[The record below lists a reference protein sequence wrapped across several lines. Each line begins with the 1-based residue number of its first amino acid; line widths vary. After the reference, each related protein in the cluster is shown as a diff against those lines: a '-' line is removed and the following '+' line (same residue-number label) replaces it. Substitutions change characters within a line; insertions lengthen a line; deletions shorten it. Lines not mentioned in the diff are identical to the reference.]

1 MRKRPFGVSVLVTGA
16 LLLCVSGIAFGA
28 ATARQAAPPPG
39 EPVVPGASYASG
51 LGAPYLSTAGAPR
64 KLAGA
69 GIGAIGGTLGRAAAA
84 AGVKAGKAAGK
95 KVKPLKLRIGY
106 LDIIG
111 GIESADR
118 AHNSLRVAF
127 TKLGSK
133 WIYCDGQGT
142 PTKWVTCGNSL
153 LAQDID
159 VLALTGID
167 PSTIPSVVQAAK
179 AKKVPIVDFGGTV
192 GPGYAAQFAP
202 NETKNGQILAAYLKA
217 KLASQSGVANIVSI
231 DYPAPW
237 AQERTAQLKS
247 MVAANSSKFKISV
260 SATTDP
266 TNLIAG
272 TQKLVSD
279 ALTADPDV
287 KAIWVSFDTAG
298 QAAGQVVA
306 SKYAGKT
313 FPDKPL
319 VVTFHADPSSQ
330 ALMRSGGIDVVV
342 DNNYDATAW
351 ELADATAQRFAR
363 NKPFPKYGVSFKY
376 PGIGDPLVYEIVTRK
391 NLPKGSRKYV
401 APKVDVVTYFT
412 TKWKT
417 EGLLK

>member
-1 MRKRPFGVSVLVTGA
+1 MRKRPFGASVLVTGV
-16 LLLCVSGIAFGA
+16 LLLSLAGIAFGA
-28 ATARQAAPPPG
+28 ALTTQAPPPAG
-39 EPVVPGASYASG
+39 EPTVPGASYASG
-51 LGAPYLSTAGAPR
+51 LGAPYLSTVGAPR

-69 GIGAIGGTLGRAAAA
+69 GIGAIGGTLGRVAAA

-95 KVKPLKLRIGY
+95 KVKPLKLRVGY

-127 TKLGSK
+127 KSLGTT
-133 WIYCDGQGT
+133 WLYCDGQGT

-159 VLALTGID
+159 VLAVTGID

-179 AKKVPIVDFGGTV
+179 AKKVPIVDFGGEV

-202 NETKNGQILAAYLKA
+202 NEGKNGEILAAYLKA
-217 KLASQSGVANIVSI
+217 KLASQPGVSNIISI

-237 AQERTAQLKS
+237 AQTRTAKLKA
-247 MVAANSSKFKISV
+247 MVNANSSKYKISV
-260 SATTDP
+260 SATSDP

-272 TQKLVSD
+272 TQKTVSD
-279 ALTADPDV
+279 ALTADPNV

-306 SKYAGKT
+306 SKYPGKT
-313 FPDKPL
+313 FPNKPL
-319 VVTFHADPSSQ
+319 VVTFHADPSTQ
-330 ALMRSGGIDVVV
+330 LLMKKGGIDTVV

-351 ELADATAQRFAR
+351 ELADATAQFFAR
-363 NKPFPKYGVSFKY
+363 KKAFPKYGNSFRY
-376 PGIGDPLVYEIVTRK
+376 PGIGDPLSYEIVTAK
-391 NLPKGSRKYV
+391 NLPKGPRKYV
-401 APKVDVVTYFT
+401 APKVDVVTYFI

-417 EGLLK
+417 EGLIK

>member
-1 MRKRPFGVSVLVTGA
+1 MRKRPFGVSVLAGSA
-16 LLLCVSGIAFGA
+16 LLLSVCGLAFGA
-28 ATARQAAPPPG
+28 AQTTQAGPPAG
-39 EPVVPGASYASG
+39 EPAVPGATYASG
-51 LGAPYLSTAGAPR
+51 LGAPYLSTVGAPR

-69 GIGAIGGTLGRAAAA
+69 GIGAVGGALGRVALA
-84 AGVKAGKAAGK
+84 AGTKAGTAAGK

-127 TKLGSK
+127 KRLGST

-142 PTKWVTCGNSL
+142 PTKWATCGTSL
-153 LAQDID
+153 LAQNID

-202 NETKNGQILAAYLKA
+202 NESKNGKILADYLKA
-217 KLASQSGVANIVSI
+217 KLASQSGVSNIVTI
-231 DYPAPW
+231 GYPTPW
-237 AQERTAQLKS
+237 AQQRTAQLKS
-247 MVAANSSKFKISV
+247 VVAANSSTMKISLE
-260 SATTDP
+260 ATTDP

-272 TQKLVSD
+272 TQKIVSD
-279 ALTADPDV
+279 ALTADPSV
-287 KAIWVSFDTAG
+287 KAIWVDFDTAG

-313 FPDKPL
+313 FPNKPL

-330 ALMRSGGIDVVV
+330 VLMRSGGIDAVV

-351 ELADATAQRFAR
+351 ELADATAQHFAR
-363 NKPFPKYGVSFKY
+363 GKAYPKYGTSFKY
-376 PGIGDPLVYEIVTRK
+376 PGIGDPLAYEIVTK
-391 NLPKGSRKYV
+391 GNLPPAQRYV
-401 APKVDVVTYFT
+401 APRADVVTYFT
-412 TKWKT
+412 AKWKA
-417 EGLLK
+417 EGLTK

>member
-1 MRKRPFGVSVLVTGA
+1 MRKRSIGVSVLVTGA
-16 LLLCVSGIAFGA
+16 LLLSLCGIALGA
-28 ATARQAAPPPG
+28 GQASQAGPPPG
-39 EPVVPGASYASG
+39 EPTVPGASYASG

-69 GIGAIGGTLGRAAAA
+69 GIGAIGGTLGKAAAA
-84 AGVKAGKAAGK
+84 AGTKAGRAAGK

-127 TKLGSK
+127 KQLGST
-133 WIYCDGQGT
+133 WLYCDGQGT
-142 PTKWVTCGNSL
+142 PTKWVTCGTSL
-153 LAQDID
+153 LAQNID

-167 PSTIPSVVQAAK
+167 PSTIPAVVQAAK
-179 AKKVPIVDFGGTV
+179 AKNVPIVDFGGTV

-217 KLASQSGVANIVSI
+217 KLASQPGISSIVSI

-237 AQERTAQLKS
+237 AQQRTAQLKA
-247 MVAANSSKFKISV
+247 MVAANSSKLKISLD
-260 SATTDP
+260 ATTDP

-279 ALTADPDV
+279 ALTADPNV
-287 KAIWVSFDTAG
+287 KAVWVSFDTAG

-313 FPDKPL
+313 FPNKPL

-330 ALMRSGGIDVVV
+330 VLMRSGGIDAVV

-351 ELADATAQRFAR
+351 ELANATAQRFAR
-363 NKPFPKYGVSFKY
+363 GKAFPKYGISFKY
-376 PGIGDPLVYEIVTRK
+376 PGIGDPLAYEIVTK
-391 NLPKGSRKYV
+391 GNLPKGPNKYA

-412 TKWKT
+412 AKWKA
-417 EGLLK
+417 EGLMK

>member
-1 MRKRPFGVSVLVTGA
+1 MKKGKFGVSMLTMGA
-16 LLLCVSGIAFGA
+16 LVLSVTGIAFGA
-28 ATARQAAPPPG
+28 SRASHAAPPAG

-51 LGAPYLSTAGAPR
+51 LSAPYLTTAGAPR
-64 KLAGA
+64 KMAGA
-69 GIGAIGGTLGRAAAA
+69 GIGAIGGPLGKYAVV
-84 AGVKAGKAAGK
+84 AGTKAGKAAGK
-95 KVKPLKLRIGY
+95 KVKPRSLKIGY

-127 TKLGSK
+127 KTLGAK
-133 WIYCDGQGT
+133 WLYCDGQGT

-153 LAQDID
+153 LAQGID

-167 PSTIPSVVQAAK
+167 PSTIPSVVAEAK
-179 AKKVPIVDFGGTV
+179 AKNVPIVDFGGTV

-202 NETKNGQILAAYLKA
+202 NEAKNGQILAAYLKA
-217 KLASQSGVANIVSI
+217 KLASQSGVSNIVSI

-237 AQERTAQLKS
+237 AQSRTAQLKS
-247 MVAANSSKFKISV
+247 LVAANSSKLKISV
-260 SATTDP
+260 DATTDP

-279 ALTADPDV
+279 ALTADPNV

-313 FPDKPL
+313 FPNKPL

-330 ALMRSGGIDVVV
+330 VLMRSGGIDAVV

-351 ELADATAQRFAR
+351 ELADATLEHFVR
-363 NKPFPKYGVSFKY
+363 NTPFPAYGTSFKY
-376 PGIGDPLVYEIVTRK
+376 PGIGDPLAYTIVTK
-391 NLPKGSRKYV
+391 GNLPKKANSYV
-401 APKVDVVTYFT
+401 APPADVVTYFIA
-412 TKWKT
+412 KWKA
-417 EGLLK
+417 EGLVK

>member
-1 MRKRPFGVSVLVTGA
+1 MKTRPLGISVLAIGA
-16 LLLCVSGIAFGA
+16 LLLALTGIAFGA
-28 ATARQAAPPPG
+28 SQSTAAKPPAG

-51 LGAPYLSTAGAPR
+51 LGAPYLTTVGAPR
-64 KLAGA
+64 KMAGA
-69 GIGAIGGTLGRAAAA
+69 GIGAIGGKLGKAARL
-84 AGVKAGKAAGK
+84 AGTKAGKAAGP
-95 KVKPLKLRIGY
+95 KVKPRSLRIGY

-127 TKLGSK
+127 KILGAK
-133 WIYCDGQGT
+133 WLYCDGQGT

-153 LAQDID
+153 LAQKID

-179 AKKVPIVDFGGTV
+179 SKGVPIVDFGGTV

-202 NETKNGQILAAYLKA
+202 NETKNGRILANYLKA
-217 KLASQSGVANIVSI
+217 KLASQPGVSSIVSI

-237 AQERTAQLKS
+237 AQQRTNQLKAT
-247 MVAANSSKFKISV
+247 VNANSSKLKISV
-260 SATTDP
+260 NATTDP

-279 ALTADPDV
+279 ALTADPDT

-306 SKYAGKT
+306 GKYAGKT
-313 FPDKPL
+313 FPNRPL
-319 VVTFHADPSSQ
+319 VVTFHADPSTQ
-330 ALMRSGGIDVVV
+330 GLMKKGGIDAVV

-351 ELADATAQRFAR
+351 ELADATLQHFVRK
-363 NKPFPKYGVSFKY
+363 KPFPKYGVSFKY
-376 PGIGDPLVYEIVTRK
+376 PGIGDPLAYEIVTK
-391 NLPKGSRKYV
+391 GNLPKGPRKYV
-401 APKVDVVTYFT
+401 APPVDVVTYFT
-412 TKWKT
+412 SKWKA
-417 EGLLK
+417 EGLVK

>member
-1 MRKRPFGVSVLVTGA
+1 MKKRRLGVSVLVTGA
-16 LLLCVSGIAFGA
+16 LVLA
-28 ATARQAAPPPG
+28 ATGISFAAAQAPAAKPPAG

-51 LGAPYLSTAGAPR
+51 LGAPYLSTVGAPR
-64 KLAGA
+64 KMAGA
-69 GIGAIGGTLGRAAAA
+69 GIGAIGGTLGRVAAA
-84 AGVKAGKAAGK
+84 AGTKAGKAAG
-95 KVKPLKLRIGY
+95 PKLTPQSLRVGY

-127 TKLGSK
+127 TRLGSK
-133 WIYCDGQGT
+133 WLYCDGQGT

-179 AKKVPIVDFGGTV
+179 AKGVPIIDFGGTV

-202 NETKNGQILAAYLKA
+202 NETKNGRILAAYLKA
-217 KLASQSGVANIVSI
+217 KLASQSGVSNIVSI

-237 AQERTAQLKS
+237 AQQRTAELKK
-247 MVAANSSKFKISV
+247 MVARNSSKLKISV

-279 ALTADPDV
+279 ALTADPNV

-306 SKYAGKT
+306 SRYPGKK
-313 FPDKPL
+313 FPDRPL
-319 VVTFHADPSSQ
+319 VVTFHADPSTQ
-330 ALMRSGGIDVVV
+330 GLMKKGGIDVVV

-351 ELADATAQRFAR
+351 QLADATIQFFAR
-363 NKPFPKYGVSFKY
+363 KKPFPPYTTSYKH
-376 PGIGDPLVYEIVTRK
+376 PGIGDPLAYEIVTK
-391 NLPKGSRKYV
+391 GNLPKQPRRYV
-401 APKVDVVTYFT
+401 APPVDVVTYFT
-412 TKWKT
+412 SKWKA
-417 EGLLK
+417 EGLIK